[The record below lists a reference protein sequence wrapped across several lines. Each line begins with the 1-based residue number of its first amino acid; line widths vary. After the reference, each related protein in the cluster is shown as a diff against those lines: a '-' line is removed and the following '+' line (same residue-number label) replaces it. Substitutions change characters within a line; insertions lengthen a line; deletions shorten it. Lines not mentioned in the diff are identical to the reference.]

1 MLFASRHMRVSR
13 TEHICSKSLTLSH
26 RAVVFFSLWHTT
38 SRRQSHVEYTNIRNT
53 LLTVIRSLLSA
64 KCEHTFLRFASSL
77 LRCASSPATH
87 MLFFSLF
94 LSPYLVACRF
104 HSIQCVM
111 CVSCRYRYISTV
123 PYVMPIDQYL
133 LRHLYTVYFQFNVII
148 IFCSCM
154 LMLLPISIFFY
165 SLITC

>member
-26 RAVVFFSLWHTT
+26 RAVVFFFALAHDIEATK
-38 SRRQSHVEYTNIRNT
+38 SRWIHKYQKYTVDCYTI
-53 LLTVIRSLLSA
+53 LVI
-64 KCEHTFLRFASSL
+64 CQVWTYVFEICIFFASMCL
-77 LRCASSPATH
+77 VPGHPHA
-87 MLFFSLF
+87 LF
-94 LSPYLVACRF
+94 LSISLALSCRF